1 MEFTMCNLKTQNYIS
16 PVFTSSLSSTNSK
29 HGLVVEWVPLSL
41 PPKSTKKMNGRI
53 KCGKNTSLMVDLER
67 QLQEIVNQGRE
78 WREMK
83 NCCKKERSLSSSSSS
98 AELIELLEC
107 LEREAIMGNDEG
119 REAIDYNR
127 RAQIFDKSSKVF
139 QALKELGPSPT

>member
-1 MEFTMCNLKTQNYIS
+1 
-16 PVFTSSLSSTNSK
+16 
-29 HGLVVEWVPLSL
+29 
-41 PPKSTKKMNGRI
+41 
-53 KCGKNTSLMVDLER
+53 
-67 QLQEIVNQGRE
+67 
-78 WREMK
+78 MK

>member
-1 MEFTMCNLKTQNYIS
+1 MELTMCNLKTQNYIS
-16 PVFTSSLSSTNSK
+16 PFLMTSSLCSTNSK
-29 HGLVVEWVPLSL
+29 HGL
-41 PPKSTKKMNGRI
+41 PKMMKGRI
-53 KCGKNTSLMVDLER
+53 KCGKNTSLTVDLER
-67 QLQEIVNQGRE
+67 QLHEIVNEGRE

-83 NCCKKERSLSSSSSS
+83 NCCKDEIISSSSSSS

-139 QALKELGPSPT
+139 QALKELAPSPA